1 MGSLVQQINL
11 YRGQGSTDAASG
23 GTKVLFFAGLG
34 CLFLVLVL
42 AVAGEF
48 YLSEVEADRS
58 LVARNLRDR
67 QAQLAEFEAKLTSP
81 ELDPFLQ
88 AELERLHRV
97 RNGLNNNLV
106 AIARHTGARSSG
118 FSAYFSGLARNTV
131 EGLWFSNVALS
142 AGGEEMLLKG
152 QAIEPELV
160 PRLLQTLSAEQA
172 FAGRTFRKVSFER
185 QVMDAGSVVD
195 FELRSAQS
203 DGVDDAG

>member
-11 YRGQGSTDAASG
+11 YRGHDSADAASG
-23 GTKVLFFAGLG
+23 GAKVLLFTGAGS
-34 CLFLVLVL
+34 LFLVLVL

-48 YLSEVEADRS
+48 YLSEVQADRA
-58 LVARNLRDR
+58 LVAENLRDR
-67 QAQLAEFEAKLTSP
+67 QAQLAEFEANLTSP

-97 RNGLNNNLV
+97 KNGLNTNLV
-106 AIARHTGARSSG
+106 AIASHAGARSSG

-131 EGLWFSNVALS
+131 DGLWFSNVAVS
-142 AGGEEMLLKG
+142 AGGKEMLLKG
-152 QAIEPELV
+152 HAIEPELV

-185 QVMDAGSVVD
+185 QVSDAGSVVD

-203 DGVDDAG
+203 EGVDDAG